1 MNANLSPEQIDF
13 YQEQGYIILEDFL
26 TMEEVEHWR
35 KVLDEAIL
43 GRGNALL
50 PDRKGLAHEAPDKGP
65 EDRDNSYYGQVFQQR
80 VNLWQDNPAV
90 KELILDPRIGKLA
103 TELEGVDGMR
113 VWHDQALYK
122 APWSNPTSWHLDNV
136 YWSFS
141 SAHATSIWIA
151 LDDVGP
157 ENGCLFFL
165 PGTHKKQDFS
175 VVPIGPSMPEVFE
188 THPDFKGIEPAVG
201 RMKAGSCSFHNG
213 LTVHGATPNM
223 TPRWRRAMTCGFM
236 PLGSTFNGKP
246 NILSQEQIAKLSI
259 GDLLDDDEQ
268 NPIVYARTEEF
279 AGV

>member
-1 MNANLSPEQIDF
+1 MNTNLTPEQIAY
-13 YQEQGYIILEDFL
+13 YQENGFIILEDFL
-26 TMEEVEHWR
+26 TAEELDHWR
-35 KVLDEAIL
+35 AVLDEAIT
-43 GRGNALL
+43 GRGNSLL
-50 PDRKGLAHEAPDKGP
+50 PDRKGLAHEAPP
-65 EDRDNSYYGQVFQQR
+65 EDAKPDEYYGNIFQQR

-90 KELILDPRIGKLA
+90 KELILHPGIGKLA
-103 TELEGVDGMR
+103 AKLEGVEGMR

-122 APWSNPTSWHLDNV
+122 EPWSNPTSWHLDNV

-165 PGTHKKQDFS
+165 PGTHKKQDYS
-175 VVPIGPSMPEVFE
+175 VVPIGASMPLLFD
-188 THPDFKGIEPAVG
+188 THPDFKHIEPVVG

-236 PLGSTFNGKP
+236 PVGSTFNGKP
-246 NILSQEQIAKLSI
+246 NILSAEQISRLSI
-259 GDLLDDDEQ
+259 GDELNDEAQ
-268 NPIVYARTEEF
+268 NPIVWSESGEF